1 MQPVP
6 QAAASP
12 AVVRLPAR
20 TKLRKATIM
29 NESTTHTE
37 IELLRSYA
45 SGPRIWDATALE
57 DAVFNLAEAG
67 LIEPDPG
74 NSSSWAFRLTD
85 AGRERLR
92 QLDGSTS

>member
-20 TKLRKATIM
+20 TKLGETIM

-57 DAVFNLAEAG
+57 DAVFSLAEAG